1 PTPTATPTMNPRT
14 LAVMN
19 EAAVKIATATRN
31 QNLAVRRSLV
41 SLFFIQ
47 TLYQMKLLI
56 RPAGGDQAEYPN
68 RPASFDTL
76 VSLAYSH
83 KCSTPNTDV
92 HRTSQGVIIMAK
104 DTETTTE
111 QPTDASSTDLVG
123 ILKERTGKDV
133 EQQNLRATLRNL
145 VKKGVLVHEP
155 RTRWAFDKDDVET
168 VVAHYSKSE
177 AEQEEAEGKPAKK
190 ASKGKAAKKD
200 EAPAEE
206 PAEDDDDLE
215 LEDI

>member
-1 PTPTATPTMNPRT
+1 
-14 LAVMN
+14 
-19 EAAVKIATATRN
+19 
-31 QNLAVRRSLV
+31 
-41 SLFFIQ
+41 
-47 TLYQMKLLI
+47 
-56 RPAGGDQAEYPN
+56 
-68 RPASFDTL
+68 
-76 VSLAYSH
+76 
-83 KCSTPNTDV
+83 
-92 HRTSQGVIIMAK
+92 MAK
-104 DTETTTE
+104 ATETTEKTTE
-111 QPTDASSTDLVG
+111 NAAPTGASITDLVG

-190 ASKGKAAKKD
+190 ASKSKAKD
-200 EAPAEE
+200 EE
-206 PAEDDDDLE
+206 PAAETEDDDDLE